1 MVESTSLTITAK
13 HFFVASSQYVSPYTA
28 MSFAHL
34 QARRPTPFA
43 RTENIFNLQ
52 RSFLTKH
59 CGVLLLVVGVLFYSH
74 GICDAQTTPV
84 ARLLDVIPKVAEG
97 HTLQTTQE
105 IKSLV
110 PEVERWI
117 VAQSTFGSDIT
128 NADLLSMVRRILDV
142 DIKINRALSQLYRQR
157 AEFAAIED
165 QEIRTEAARHF
176 LGCATE
182 LIKLSGRLRY
192 YTVDFFS
199 DVGYELESDSED
211 YDDLLDLYIEKRH
224 AVGALTSLSYL
235 LDTIVDPTQS
245 QLSDHLKGKI
255 LQLARAARDVRLLP
269 LLAQLFR
276 QKNISPELLIFVADT
291 IRHIGVPQDARDPGD
306 QSLTPPIITAS
317 AISGYLDRLEPIN
330 LSESDRKRRADLIE
344 WFDQRDQFGAEEED
358 YRFGLAVVRAG
369 DWLLMKNPSPY
380 NRFTDLH
387 PGLYTHAGVVT
398 TEVGEDGRRRF
409 VVVDLPEIGN
419 VIPATP
425 VDKFVERTLDFVIL
439 RHENSDV
446 SSTMG
451 RIANSIIGNNS
462 KFDLNFQTD
471 AIKSLKGTDL
481 KGKRI
486 EGYCAGLLLLCAQET
501 DRPLEDFFPLDEHP
515 AKGNTLAN
523 LAKLDVSMPDH
534 FLSPTGPL
542 FSPDTVVVH
551 RCRTMYSPRR
561 QIEQEIYDHFAQQ
574 MRNGTL
580 NPSLTWF
587 EAMRLQLAE
596 AAEKT
601 PALRS
606 ALTNATGINQNID
619 LVAAAKLGAVVQT
632 LDAIAQEASREY
644 SNTRNAFRLDA
655 FDTLEG
661 GAAGDEEFEGI
672 VRRRR
677 QHADLFV
684 RWEAGVLTPRD
695 LRIELVDYYIKEGCR
710 RLDDRFFQRAEATAK
725 NVLET
730 QPDP

>member
-1 MVESTSLTITAK
+1 
-13 HFFVASSQYVSPYTA
+13 
-28 MSFAHL
+28 MSFAHPH
-34 QARRPTPFA
+34 ARRSTPYA
-43 RTENIFNLQ
+43 CAENLFNLQ
-52 RSFLTKH
+52 RLFLTKP
-59 CGVLLLVVGVLFYSH
+59 CNVLLLVMGFVLYSH
-74 GICDAQTTPV
+74 SVCDAQNTPV
-84 ARLLDVIPKVAEG
+84 ARLLDVIPKAAEG
-97 HTLQTTQE
+97 HTLQTTHEVQ
-105 IKSLV
+105 SLV
-110 PEVERWI
+110 PEIERWI
-117 VAQSTFGSDIT
+117 VAESSYRTDTT
-128 NADLLSMVRRILDV
+128 NADLLSLVRRILDV

-157 AEFAAIED
+157 TEFVVIED
-165 QEIRTEAARHF
+165 KKNRTEAARRF
-176 LGCATE
+176 LECATA
-182 LIKLSGRLRY
+182 LINLSGRLRY
-192 YTVDFFS
+192 HTVDFFS
-199 DVGYELESDSED
+199 DIGYELDSEAED
-211 YDDLLDLYIEKRH
+211 YDKLLDLYLEQRH

-235 LDTIVDPTQS
+235 LDTIVDPTQP

-255 LQLARAARDVRLLP
+255 LQLARATRDRRLLP
-269 LLAQLFR
+269 LLARILR
-276 QKNISPELLIFVADT
+276 QKDVSPELLIFVADT

-317 AISGYLDRLEPIN
+317 EISGHLARLNPID
-330 LSESDRKRRADLIE
+330 LSESDRERRADLIE
-344 WFDQRDQFGAEEED
+344 WLNQRDQTGVEGAD
-358 YRFGLAVVRAG
+358 YRFGLAVVRSG

-398 TEVGEDGRRRF
+398 TEVGNDGRRRF

-425 VDKFVERTLDFVIL
+425 VDKFVERTLDYVII

-451 RIANSIIGNNS
+451 HIANSIIGNNS
-462 KFDLNFQTD
+462 KFDLNFETE

-501 DRPLEDFFPLDEHP
+501 DRPLKDFFPLDEHP
-515 AKGNTLAN
+515 AAGNTLAN

-534 FLSPTGPL
+534 FFSPTGPTGPL

-574 MRNGTL
+574 MRHGTL

-587 EAMRLQLAE
+587 ESLRLQLAE

-606 ALTNATGINQNID
+606 ALTNAIGINQNID
-619 LVAAAKLGAVVQT
+619 LVAAAKLGAVVQS
-632 LDAIAQEASREY
+632 LDAIAQGASREY
-644 SNTRNAFRLDA
+644 SNTRNAFRIDA
-655 FDTLEG
+655 FDTLEDG
-661 GAAGDEEFEGI
+661 DAGDEEFEGI

-677 QHADLFV
+677 RHADLFV

-695 LRIELVDYYIKEGCR
+695 LRIELVDYYIEEGCR
-710 RLDDRFFQRAEATAK
+710 RLDDRFFRLTEATATK
-725 NVLET
+725 VRET
-730 QPDP
+730 QPEP